1 MKKVHLPWKVLGV
14 AFSLCREF
22 CVFANSIRIAPWLW
36 HIFFRGIGCCT
47 VQNFA
52 QSLPCHT
59 THMKKAPLL
68 WQVPKGMRY
77 HWYRRQRAAVSRST
91 ICLLGVGFSLCRV
104 VFALGQAKF
113 CVFANFIRIARL
125 FWHFPLPR
133 GIGYFYCFLA
143 LYSSAC
149 NKYVKLARGLW
160 LLNVPV
166 LINFPCGK
174 RLKKHIIHTGILDFL
189 LLAAQFPQSVPAT
202 ANGSQ
207 TWFVSNADE
216 RQE

>member
-14 AFSLCREF
+14 VFSLRREF
-22 CVFANSIRIAPWLW
+22 YVFANSIRIAPWLW

-59 THMKKAPLL
+59 THTNKSIYNGRP
-68 WQVPKGMRY
+68 PKV
-77 HWYRRQRAAVSRST
+77 WYRRQRAAVSRST
-91 ICLLGVGFSLCRV
+91 ICLLGVGFSLCKV
-104 VFALGQAKF
+104 AFALGQAKF

-125 FWHFPLPR
+125 FWHFSQ
-133 GIGYFYCFLA
+133 G
-143 LYSSAC
+143 
-149 NKYVKLARGLW
+149 NW
-160 LLNVPV
+160 LLSLFSCVV
-166 LINFPCGK
+166 FK
-174 RLKKHIIHTGILDFL
+174 RMQKICETSPWLVAFERTCSYQFSLWETKKKQIIHTGILDFW
-189 LLAAQFPQSVPAT
+189 LLAAPFPQSVPAT

-207 TWFVSNADE
+207 TWFFSNADE

>member
-1 MKKVHLPWKVLGV
+1 MGVLKCTCHLPWKVLGV
-14 AFSLCREF
+14 AFSLWREF
-22 CVFANSIRIAPWLW
+22 YVFANSIRIAPWLW

-125 FWHFPLPR
+125 FWHFSQGNWLLSLFSCVVFKR
-133 GIGYFYCFLA
+133 MQK
-143 LYSSAC
+143 
-149 NKYVKLARGLW
+149 NVKLARGLW

-174 RLKKHIIHTGILDFL
+174 RKKNRSFTQASWISGF
-189 LLAAQFPQSVPAT
+189 
-202 ANGSQ
+202 
-207 TWFVSNADE
+207 
-216 RQE
+216 